1 LICEVVLHD
10 NNWEENSQSFI
21 INVKQISMKTIVMPT
36 QFRITLKGLEAQIGK
51 HWCLASYL
59 ILNVNIK
66 ELVELGDR
74 ELPESFVKKMAG
86 FVHGYLYEDKVP
98 PAEIQQTVLNVSEDL
113 LAGREVQLRAGD
125 YIAVQKYFR
134 GK

>member
-1 LICEVVLHD
+1 
-10 NNWEENSQSFI
+10 
-21 INVKQISMKTIVMPT
+21 MKTTLMPA
-36 QFRITLKGLEAQIGK
+36 QFRITLRGLENQISK

-59 ILNVNIK
+59 ILNVNIA
-66 ELVELGDR
+66 ELVELGER
-74 ELPESFVKKMAG
+74 ELPESFTKKMAG
-86 FVHGYLYEDKVP
+86 LVYGYLYENKVP
-98 PAEIQQTVLNVSEDL
+98 PQEIQQTVLNVSEDV